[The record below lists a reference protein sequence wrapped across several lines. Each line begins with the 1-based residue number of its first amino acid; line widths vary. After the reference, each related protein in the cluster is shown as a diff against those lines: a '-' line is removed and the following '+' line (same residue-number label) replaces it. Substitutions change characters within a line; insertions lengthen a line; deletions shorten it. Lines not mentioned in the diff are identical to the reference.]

1 VPGFFRIPTTTQTR
15 CEGFLDRCTTAVFVI
30 DRQIVGHVGMDER
43 RRRFQCVGGLD
54 YDRQVAIVEDNR
66 CAASCAAASISAT
79 TSATASP
86 TKRTRSWA
94 SAGRGGTL
102 ITESSFPLK
111 CRIGRGL
118 LKPALITCSALN
130 TASTPGLAIAVA
142 VSIRDDLG
150 VGSIRAQEI
159 AMNLAGQYPIGG
171 KSTLSGKEA
180 QVLAPA
186 FKCTTHAVPK

>member
-1 VPGFFRIPTTTQTR
+1 VKVSSTGARLP
-15 CEGFLDRCTTAVFVI
+15 VFVI

-54 YDRQVAIVEDNR
+54 YDRQVAIVEDNPLR
-66 CAASCAAASISAT
+66 GVL
-79 TSATASP
+79 
-86 TKRTRSWA
+86 RSRLGLRHDQRYCLA
-94 SAGRGGTL
+94 DEAHAFMGERRARRDL
-102 ITESSFPLK
+102 DHESSFPLK
-111 CRIGRGL
+111 CRSSRGL

-130 TASTPGLAIAVA
+130 TARTPGLAIAVA
-142 VSIRDDLG
+142 VSIRHDLG

-159 AMNLAGQYPIGG
+159 AMNLAGQIPIGG

-186 FKCTTHAVPK
+186 FKCTTHAVSK